1 MNRRNPD
8 REPARQGFFF
18 EFYEMLSVSF
28 PLIPEKTFLEKGF
41 LPEGTL
47 IRDNVVAIGI
57 PNVALGLP
65 ADSAFFPFEASAVS
79 LRRDCSFCWRFFRLV
94 ISQRKTK
101 ACFLRHCLRDK
112 AFPSCLDKARHIL
125 YHA

>member
-1 MNRRNPD
+1 
-8 REPARQGFFF
+8 
-18 EFYEMLSVSF
+18 MLSVSF

-47 IRDNVVAIGI
+47 IRDNVAAIGI

-79 LRRDCSFCWRFFRLV
+79 LRRDCPFRRCFSLVLYFTTKNKGLFFTPLFERQGLPV
-94 ISQRKTK
+94 MFGQGAAYPIP
-101 ACFLRHCLRDK
+101 CLNFYRH
-112 AFPSCLDKARHIL
+112 A
-125 YHA
+125 

>member
-47 IRDNVVAIGI
+47 IRDNVAAIGI
-57 PNVALGLP
+57 PNVALGFP
-65 ADSAFFPFEASAVS
+65 ADSAFFPFEASAVF
-79 LRRDCSFCWRFFRLV
+79 LQARLFFL
-94 ISQRKTK
+94 
-101 ACFLRHCLRDK
+101 L
-112 AFPSCLDKARHIL
+112 AFF
-125 YHA
+125 

>member
-65 ADSAFFPFEASAVS
+65 ADSAFFP
-79 LRRDCSFCWRFFRLV
+79 
-94 ISQRKTK
+94 
-101 ACFLRHCLRDK
+101 LRHLPFLCGEIVLFADV
-112 AFPSCLDKARHIL
+112 FL
-125 YHA
+125 